1 MMHDSVMQRAK
12 FGKTGVEVSKVG
24 LGGEGILRTHG
35 QEEAAEA
42 VIREAL
48 DQGITYYDCA
58 RAYAG
63 SEAYYGLMWSSHPEH
78 RARIFQTSKSA
89 ERTRKGALADL
100 NRTLSTM
107 HIDHLDLWQIHD
119 VRTVDDLHRIA
130 GPGGALEAFIEAKA
144 TGKTRFI
151 GVTGHHDPE
160 ILTQAVQ
167 EWPVDSVLLPV
178 NPVEGAIR
186 GFLDSTLPAARER
199 GIASIGMKL
208 LGASHYLAPESG
220 VTAELLIR
228 FALSQAVDV
237 VVIGCSTPD
246 EVRTLADTGKLFEPL
261 TPAAQKQLIDIFR
274 PQARRLGYYR
284 GVF

>member
-1 MMHDSVMQRAK
+1 MLDSAMQRAE
-12 FGKTGVEVSKVG
+12 FGKTGIEVSKVG

-35 QEEAAEA
+35 QEKAAEA

-48 DQGITYYDCA
+48 GQGITYYDCA

-63 SEAYYGLMWSSHPEH
+63 SEAYYGLVWGRHPEH

-89 ERTRKGALADL
+89 ERTRKGALVEL
-100 NRTLSTM
+100 ERTLATM
-107 HIDHLDLWQIHD
+107 HVDHLDLWQIHD
-119 VRTVDDLHRIA
+119 VRTADDLHSIA

-160 ILTQAVQ
+160 ILTRAVQ

-178 NPVEGAIR
+178 NPVEGALR

-199 GIASIGMKL
+199 GIAIIGMKV
-208 LGASHYLAPESG
+208 LGASHYLAPEAG
-220 VTAELLIR
+220 LTAELLIR

-246 EVRTLADTGKLFEPL
+246 EVRTLAHTGKLFEPL
-261 TPAAQKQLIDIFR
+261 TPTAQKQLIDIFR

-284 GVF
+284 GIF